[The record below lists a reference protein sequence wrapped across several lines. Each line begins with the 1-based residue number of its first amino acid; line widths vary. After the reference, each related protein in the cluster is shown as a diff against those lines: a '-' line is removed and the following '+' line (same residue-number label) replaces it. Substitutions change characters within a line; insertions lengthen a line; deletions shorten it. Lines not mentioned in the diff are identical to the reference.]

1 MNTYYDE
8 VCRSNYT
15 VRAHNQPLLFNLNLD
30 PGEIYPIQSD
40 SSEYNTVMTQITKV
54 KGGLRYICLHG

>member
-15 VRAHNQPLLFNLNLD
+15 VRAHNPPLLFNLNLD
-30 PGEIYPIQSD
+30 PGEIYPINSG
-40 SSEYNTVMTQITKV
+40 SSEYNTVMAQITKV
-54 KGGLRYICLHG
+54 RGGLHYVWLHG